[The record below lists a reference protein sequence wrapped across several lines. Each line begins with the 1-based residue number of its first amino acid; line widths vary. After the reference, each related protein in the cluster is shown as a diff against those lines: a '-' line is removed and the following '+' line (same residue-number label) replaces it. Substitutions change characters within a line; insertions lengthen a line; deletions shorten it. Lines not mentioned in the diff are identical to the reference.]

1 MSLLMLV
8 LQVCAAY
15 RDPLIYETELKL
27 KCMKTNIAT
36 LARFSMN
43 FISLNQGEISAAA
56 SHLYFTICSQSHLNI
71 LRQVKCVCGSP
82 QISSDSSL
90 HLPGSTG
97 LIV

>member
-43 FISLNQGEISAAA
+43 VPHLHSQLNY
-56 SHLYFTICSQSHLNI
+56 LYQSQTG
-71 LRQVKCVCGSP
+71 RDFCGC
-82 QISSDSSL
+82 
-90 HLPGSTG
+90 
-97 LIV
+97 